1 MKKVQNHY
9 NKFAEKEW
17 ERLARHRIE
26 FDITCRYLEKYLP
39 DDQKILD
46 LGGGPGRYS
55 LWLAEKGHE
64 VTLVD
69 LSEENIKLARKKA
82 KLRGVELKAALQGNA
97 LELSEVVEEED
108 FDVILNMGPMYHL
121 LEENNRYSVMEQCM
135 EKLKEGGILVVAFI
149 SAYAPL
155 VYLLKKTP
163 EKIIECRERY
173 LNFLIDGKCRL
184 KPEEEGFTD
193 AYFYHPR
200 EAKEFMA
207 EFNLDELVMAGAE
220 GLAAPREEEINSL
233 SEEAYNEWLEVVFQ
247 TSQDPVTWGICEH
260 LLYLGRKRS

>member
-1 MKKVQNHY
+1 MKKVQEHY
-9 NKFAEKEW
+9 NQSAEKEW
-17 ERLARHRIE
+17 ERLERHRVE
-26 FDITCRYLEKYLP
+26 FDITCRYLEIYLQ
-39 DDQKILD
+39 DAQKVLD

-69 LSEENIKLARKKA
+69 LSEVNVKLAREKA
-82 KLRGVELKAALQGNA
+82 KERGVELNAALQGNA
-97 LELSEVVEEED
+97 LELSEVVEEKD

-121 LEENNRYSVMEQCM
+121 LEESNRYSVMEQCM

-155 VYLLKKTP
+155 VYLLKKAP

-173 LNFLIDGKCRL
+173 LDFLVDGKSRL
-184 KPEEEGFTD
+184 NPDEESFTD
-193 AYFYHPR
+193 AYFYYPG

-207 EFNLDELVMAGAE
+207 EFNLEEPVKSWQFKDNKVKRVGLVCGWWGLNLPGE
-220 GLAAPREEEINSL
+220 GSCR
-233 SEEAYNEWLEVVFQ
+233 
-247 TSQDPVTWGICEH
+247 
-260 LLYLGRKRS
+260 